1 MSASADVILF
11 SGRTPT
17 THEHLDCPKCLQVLM
32 PHLDSC
38 RKNDRTASAVAELRL
53 TNGVTVKFASAN
65 GVIEVCESRPI
76 FGHSRRLLGLIPI
89 PAKWETHADST
100 DFAIHKV
107 IARAFGT

>member
-1 MSASADVILF
+1 MSASADVILY

-17 THEHLDCPKCLQVLM
+17 THERLDCPKRLQVLM

-38 RKNDRTASAVAELRL
+38 RKNDRTSNAVAELRL

-65 GVIEVCESRPI
+65 GIIEVKETRSKK
-76 FGHSRRLLGLIPI
+76 LLGFIPI
-89 PAKWETHADST
+89 PTSSHTHADSS

-107 IARAFGT
+107 IARAFNT